1 MSKFTTEVR
10 YICETYAGLD
20 ESTGFEDV
28 ETVINNSYRKV
39 FNFDFPIFDEA
50 YRSVLEKKILR
61 HYYTREISEETVGLW
76 KLRLCNKLNE
86 IMPYYNQLYK
96 SQLIEFNPLYDVDY
110 TRDYNKKNEGNSTG
124 NSSDSRSTSG
134 RRDGGADDTSWNLYN
149 DTPQGGLTDIE
160 DMKYLTT
167 ATKDTNNRTYGEG
180 TSGSSTGSN
189 EYENNLN
196 GVEDYLEHVKGINGG
211 NLSKKI
217 MEYRKSFLNID
228 RDVLNELKGLFFYL
242 WE

>member
-1 MSKFTTEVR
+1 MSKFTTEVM
-10 YICETYAGLD
+10 YICETYAGL
-20 ESTGFEDV
+20 EKSAGFDDV
-28 ETVINNSYRKV
+28 ETVINNSYKKV
-39 FNFDFPIFDEA
+39 FSFDFPIFDEA
-50 YRSVLEKKILR
+50 YRPILEKKILR
-61 HYYTREISEETVGLW
+61 HYYTREIGDETVGLW

-96 SQLIEFNPLYDVDY
+96 SQLIEFNPLYDVDL
-110 TRDYNKKNEGNSTG
+110 TRDHLRKNDNENSG
-124 NSSDSRSTSG
+124 ERNGSASDS
-134 RRDGGADDTSWNLYN
+134 DTNWSLFN

-167 ATKDTNNRTYGEG
+167 ATKDYGNSSNSSSSEY
-180 TSGSSTGSN
+180 SG
-189 EYENNLN
+189 ELH

-217 MEYRKSFLNID
+217 MDYRKSFLNID
-228 RDVLNELKGLFFYL
+228 RDILNDLKGLFFYL

>member
-1 MSKFTTEVR
+1 M
-10 YICETYAGLD
+10 
-20 ESTGFEDV
+20 
-28 ETVINNSYRKV
+28 
-39 FNFDFPIFDEA
+39 
-50 YRSVLEKKILR
+50 
-61 HYYTREISEETVGLW
+61 GLW

-96 SQLIEFNPLYDVDY
+96 SQLIEFNPLYDVDL
-110 TRDYNKKNEGNSTG
+110 TRDYLRKNDNENSGERNGSATG
-124 NSSDSRSTSG
+124 SDTN
-134 RRDGGADDTSWNLYN
+134 WNLFN

-167 ATKDTNNRTYGEG
+167 ATKDYGN
-180 TSGSSTGSN
+180 SSNSSSN
-189 EYENNLN
+189 EYSGELH

-217 MEYRKSFLNID
+217 MDYRKSFLNID
-228 RDVLNELKGLFFYL
+228 RDILNDLKGLFFYL

>member
-10 YICETYAGLD
+10 YICETYAGL
-20 ESTGFEDV
+20 EKSAGLNDV
-28 ETVINNSYRKV
+28 ETVINNSYEKV

-50 YRSVLEKKILR
+50 YRPILEKKILR
-61 HYYTREISEETVGLW
+61 HYYTREIGDETVGLW

-96 SQLIEFNPLYDVDY
+96 SQLIEFNPLYDVDL
-110 TRDYNKKNEGNSTG
+110 TRDYLRKNDNENSG
-124 NSSDSRSTSG
+124 ERSGSASGSDTN
-134 RRDGGADDTSWNLYN
+134 WNLFN

-167 ATKDTNNRTYGEG
+167 ATKDYGN
-180 TSGSSTGSN
+180 SSNSSSN
-189 EYENNLN
+189 EYSGELH
-196 GVEDYLEHVKGINGG
+196 GIEDYLEHVKGINGG
-211 NLSKKI
+211 NLSKKL
-217 MEYRKSFLNID
+217 MDYRKSFLNID
-228 RDVLNELKGLFFYL
+228 RDILNDLKGLFFYL

>member
-20 ESTGFEDV
+20 ESVGFDDV
-28 ETVINNSYRKV
+28 DEVINRSYKKV

-50 YRSVLEKKILR
+50 YRAVLEKKILR
-61 HYYTREISEETVGLW
+61 HYYTREIGDETVGLW

-96 SQLIEFNPLYDVDY
+96 SQLLEFNPFYDVDY
-110 TRDYNKKNEGNSTG
+110 TRDYLRNNQNDNAGSASNESSSSGTG
-124 NSSDSRSTSG
+124 
-134 RRDGGADDTSWNLYN
+134 WELFN

-160 DMKYLTT
+160 DMRYLTT
-167 ATKDTNNRTYGEG
+167 ATKDTRD
-180 TSGSSTGSN
+180 GSSSN
-189 EYENNLN
+189 SSSYADNLR
-196 GVEDYLEHVKGINGG
+196 GTEDYLEHVKGTHGG
-211 NLSKKI
+211 NLSRKL
-217 MEYRKSFLNID
+217 EDYRKTFLNID
-228 RDVLNELKGLFFYL
+228 RDILKDLKGLFFYL